1 MAVTSAS
8 TSAAAAF
15 TYLIPAQ
22 IPGAKHVV
30 VKKKKVVSSSE
41 SCSAVAL
48 RSDDDDEGL
57 VISSLTTATATT
69 ENDYC
74 EQQQQPAA
82 PPSSSSSATTTSSS
96 SSSSSIKSSQSTT
109 RRRRYKPRRHQRT
122 GNLPDVHW
130 RSIPMSHLR
139 CHPNFQPL
147 PPPSQITS
155 IPTKEHVRYFRQDS
169 WQWDYLHRGRC
180 TTSQTAA
187 ALGFLESKAAHYLG
201 IPNSLRRGGY
211 GAWERLREH
220 VPDELYGDLKALECV
235 LCEGRATDDLNN
247 EGNNSATTSSS
258 SSTTSSDKVSTWRP
272 GAKETERLWIS
283 SQQLRQRRSI
293 HNITESSTSSTSH
306 QRRKPFPFV
315 AKYIP
320 NLSYEE
326 LYQRKLVIQHYEQ
339 SPSPMATR
347 MRWGNAQEAT
357 SILTALNYFCKL
369 DEKTIIREVGMC
381 GCAFDHDVKK
391 YNNDN
396 DDNDNDDSD
405 DSGNNHDSGAD
416 DLLQG
421 LSIGATPDALVCHG
435 DGTVEV
441 LEVKNHCPF
450 VWNKISPHY
459 TQKNHGGGSSGGNRR
474 NGNNSSSSSSISNR
488 KKKKHKM
495 KGNRHRHQNNRK
507 LNDDIADNYGEGGGD
522 HHKPSAATRKKE
534 NGDSNNNNNRLPKHY
549 LIRDFHL
556 EQRIPPVYIPQLMM
570 EILCVGDAIDLD
582 DNDKSNN
589 KQQQQSKPICKSAIM
604 VRQTATK
611 GAILL
616 RLNRDEEWITEMKYW
631 LGKFK
636 REFVDEGIIP
646 EDNFFWDTG
655 GERYQKFLQR
665 TKQLSESVEFVAFI
679 EHGNIQRVVFEHGV
693 KGEIPLFLDNVDKAD

>member
-1 MAVTSAS
+1 MAVTSSAS
-8 TSAAAAF
+8 TSAAAAAF

-22 IPGAKHVV
+22 IPGAKHKV
-30 VKKKKVVSSSE
+30 VKKKVVKSRSSSE

-48 RSDDDDEGL
+48 RSDDDEEGL
-57 VISSLTTATATT
+57 IISSLTTATE
-69 ENDYC
+69 ENGGQ
-74 EQQQQPAA
+74 QQQQPAV
-82 PPSSSSSATTTSSS
+82 PSSSSSATTTSSS
-96 SSSSSIKSSQSTT
+96 SINSSQSK

-155 IPTKEHVRYFRQDS
+155 IPTKEHVRHFRQDS

-220 VPDELYGDLKALECV
+220 VPDELYDDLKALECV
-235 LCEGRATDDLNN
+235 LCEGRATDDIVNN
-247 EGNNSATTSSS
+247 EGNNSATTSTSLTT
-258 SSTTSSDKVSTWRP
+258 TTSDTKVSTWRP

-306 QRRKPFPFV
+306 YRRKPFPFV

-320 NLSYEE
+320 NLSTEE

-357 SILTALNYFCKL
+357 SILTALNYFCKE

-381 GCAFDHDVKK
+381 GCAFDRDVKK
-391 YNNDN
+391 YNNGN
-396 DDNDNDDSD
+396 D
-405 DSGNNHDSGAD
+405 DSGNKEVGGGGDDD

-459 TQKNHGGGSSGGNRR
+459 TQKNHGGSGSGGGGNRR
-474 NGNNSSSSSSISNR
+474 NGNSSNKSSN

-495 KGNRHRHQNNRK
+495 KGNRHRHQNNRR

-534 NGDSNNNNNRLPKHY
+534 NGDNNNNNNRLPKHY

-570 EILCVGDAIDLD
+570 EILCVGDEIDLKN
-582 DNDKSNN
+582 DNDEVNN
-589 KQQQQSKPICKSAIM
+589 KQQHQSKKPICKSAIM

-636 REFVDEGIIP
+636 KEFVDEGIIP

-665 TKQLSESVEFVAFI
+665 TKELSESVEFVAFI

-693 KGEIPLFLDNVDKAD
+693 KGEIPLFLDNVEKAD